1 MLFRSEVKK
10 TDLTEAEIDKKL
22 KEKLAKFM
30 DVSDA
35 EVIDIEPVEEKD
47 IDPENPDAQ

>member
-1 MLFRSEVKK
+1 MLFRS
-10 TDLTEAEIDKKL
+10 KL

-30 DVSDA
+30 NVTDA
-35 EVIDIEPVEEKD
+35 EYTDIEPVEEKD